1 MSDLKLRLANA
12 VKDAMRAKASE
23 RLSTLRF
30 LQAAIKQREVD
41 ERKELSDAEVVAII
55 EKQVKQRRESIAAF
69 EQAGRTETAAQETAE
84 MAVLKE
90 FLPQAASED
99 DIAAAIDAALA
110 EVQAQGVTGA
120 PAMGKVMAILKQA
133 LAGRAD
139 VCAFRSGQSKA
150 QLTRE
155 GDYAFTFST
164 LNAAEALAINFPLVS
179 RISPSQKAI
188 EAPRLIQ
195 RASMVRSVIAGS
207 MQLVCISIVAI
218 PIPSGSFARPAALS
232 VKSRIL
238 MRAPP

>member
-1 MSDLKLRLANA
+1 MSDLKLRLANS
-12 VKDAMRAKASE
+12 VKDARRAKASE

-55 EKQVKQRRESIAAF
+55 EKQVKQRKESIAAF

-90 FLPQAASED
+90 FLPQAASEAD
-99 DIAAAIDAALA
+99 VAAAIDAALA

-139 VCAFRSGQSKA
+139 MS
-150 QLTRE
+150 
-155 GDYAFTFST
+155 
-164 LNAAEALAINFPLVS
+164 
-179 RISPSQKAI
+179 
-188 EAPRLIQ
+188 
-195 RASMVRSVIAGS
+195 
-207 MQLVCISIVAI
+207 
-218 PIPSGSFARPAALS
+218 ALS
-232 VKSRIL
+232 ALVKAKL
-238 MRAPP
+238 G

>member
-30 LQAAIKQREVD
+30 LQAAIKQREID

-55 EKQVKQRRESIAAF
+55 EKQVKQRKESIAAF

-90 FLPQAASED
+90 FLPQAASD
-99 DIAAAIDAALA
+99 ADIAAAIDAALA

-139 VCAFRSGQSKA
+139 MS
-150 QLTRE
+150 
-155 GDYAFTFST
+155 
-164 LNAAEALAINFPLVS
+164 
-179 RISPSQKAI
+179 
-188 EAPRLIQ
+188 
-195 RASMVRSVIAGS
+195 
-207 MQLVCISIVAI
+207 
-218 PIPSGSFARPAALS
+218 ALS
-232 VKSRIL
+232 AQVKAKLS
-238 MRAPP
+238 